1 MKTIYGPVLS
11 RRLGRS
17 LGVDVVPYKTCSFDC
32 IYCQLGRTT
41 LKTVERREYV
51 PKSLVLREL
60 EEFFKDGEDIDF
72 VTFSGSGE
80 PTLNSKLGELIEATK
95 GLTDVPVAVITNSS
109 LLSDGGVLH
118 DLRGADVILP
128 SLDAATQETFKRV
141 NRPHESLTLRG
152 IIEGLKKLRAT
163 FEGEIWLE
171 IMLVKG
177 VNDGLEELRAMS
189 ELLEEIK
196 PERVQ
201 LNTVV
206 RPPQEGGVE
215 ALSFEELENVRRTLS
230 TRGVSV
236 EVLPERGELGVS
248 AARAEELLELL
259 RRRPCTLED
268 VAETLGVHINEA
280 LKCVEALKAKAEG
293 VTEMWH
299 GGRRYFVVAAT
310 DRRRR
315 RRGGGGGGDG

>member
-51 PKSLVLREL
+51 PKSLVLGEL
-60 EEFFKDGEDIDF
+60 EGFFKGGEGVDF

-80 PTLNSKLGELIEATK
+80 PTLNSKLGGLIEATK
-95 GLTDVPVAVITNSS
+95 SLTDAPVAVITNSS
-109 LLSDGGVLH
+109 LLFDDDV
-118 DLRGADVILP
+118 LRGLKKADVILP
-128 SLDAATQETFKRV
+128 SLDAAMQKTFKMI
-141 NRPHESLTLRG
+141 NRPHERLTLRK
-152 IIEGLKKLRAT
+152 IIEGLKRLRDA

-177 VNDGLEELRAMS
+177 VNDGLEELRAMA

-196 PERVQ
+196 PDRVQ

-236 EVLPERGELGVS
+236 EVLPERGELGVP

-268 VAETLGVHINEA
+268 VAEALGVHINEA
-280 LKCVEALKAKAEG
+280 LKCVEALKAEG

-299 GGRRYFVVAAT
+299 DGRRYFAVAAT

-315 RRGGGGGGDG
+315 QRGDEGN